1 MVAGSRPGQ
10 ARKVSVACLCHAYY
24 DPITQSFVR
33 FQAAEQVYQIDSKR
47 GKQLFQEIDVFVK
60 NRQKQNKILAK
71 NVAEWVDKAM
81 TINSQL
87 KDGGQLGS
95 NGEIEDL
102 DIEDFDDDDYNEG
115 YNTNL
120 SGDTQKGTLLFLT

>member
-1 MVAGSRPGQ
+1 MY
-10 ARKVSVACLCHAYY
+10 H
-24 DPITQSFVR
+24 F
-33 FQAAEQVYQIDSKR
+33 DSKR
-47 GKQLFQEIDVFVK
+47 GKQLSQEIDVFIK
-60 NRQKQNKILAK
+60 QRQKQNKILAK

-102 DIEDFDDDDYNEG
+102 DMEDFDDDDYDEG
-115 YNTNL
+115 YNAKVSSDSQRGTFAVFLCSSPVYNIPL
-120 SGDTQKGTLLFLT
+120 SI